1 MSSYFFKEIEE
12 ILENEN
18 IETKKKFGWLHKEN
32 LKQRID
38 TEVIAD

>member
-1 MSSYFFKEIEE
+1 MKT
-12 ILENEN
+12 LKL
-18 IETKKKFGWLHKEN
+18 KKKFGWLHKEN

>member
-18 IETKKKFGWLHKEN
+18 IETKKKFGWLYKEN